1 MAETGVLMQF
11 RVGDAVVHPIYGIGH
26 IATTEE
32 KTFPKQG
39 SRLYYHV
46 VLPKRDIWIAVEAQE
61 VSGLRLITPK
71 SELDRYRMVL
81 KSRPVPLH
89 KNHHHR
95 HLELVNR
102 LKQGSFQA
110 ICEVMRDLT
119 AWGWRKPLGPTDSAT
134 LQKTRNSLYGEWAI
148 AAGISTVEAI
158 KEIDSLMV
166 ATQQAFAE

>member
-1 MAETGVLMQF
+1 MQF
-11 RVGDAVVHPIYGIGH
+11 KVGDAVVHPIYGIGH
-26 IATTEE
+26 IAVTEE
-32 KTFPKQG
+32 RSFSEQEP
-39 SRLYYHV
+39 RLYYYV
-46 VLPKRDIWIAVEAQE
+46 VLPRRSLWISVEAAQE
-61 VSGLRLITPK
+61 GSGLRLVTAK
-71 SELDRYRMVL
+71 ADLDHYRMVL

-95 HLELVNR
+95 HLELTDR
-102 LKQGSFQA
+102 LRQGSFQA
-110 ICEVMRDLT
+110 ICEVVRDLT

-134 LQKTRNSLYGEWAI
+134 LHKTRNNLYREWAS